1 MPTTARPKR
10 PSRTGVPGSSRLW
23 GVGAPDTEIV
33 VTGRGSVEVDPRELI
48 RSKQVQAVLRTIR
61 EADSRRDGSPDRT
74 KD

>member
-1 MPTTARPKR
+1 MPTAARPKR
-10 PSRTGVPGSSRLW
+10 ARRTGVLDFSRFW

-61 EADSRRDGSPDRT
+61 EADSRRDGSPDPT